1 MGFFAGNEEHT
12 FLDAPQKFNVGRNP
26 IIAAVADFN
35 NDGNLDVIANH
46 GNNRFISVLLGNGAT
61 EGDQFM
67 PQVRSSATAISAK
80 RALIINDFN
89 GDGNLDIG
97 FTAIKDNFFRIM
109 LGVGNGMFNPSVN
122 FDTGAPGPKFAAG
135 IAIGDFNGDGAED
148 VALTHRSSGNIS
160 VLLRII

>member
-1 MGFFAGNEEHT
+1 
-12 FLDAPQKFNVGRNP
+12 
-26 IIAAVADFN
+26 
-35 NDGNLDVIANH
+35 
-46 GNNRFISVLLGNGAT
+46 
-61 EGDQFM
+61 M

-135 IAIGDFNGDGAED
+135 IAIGDFNGDGADD